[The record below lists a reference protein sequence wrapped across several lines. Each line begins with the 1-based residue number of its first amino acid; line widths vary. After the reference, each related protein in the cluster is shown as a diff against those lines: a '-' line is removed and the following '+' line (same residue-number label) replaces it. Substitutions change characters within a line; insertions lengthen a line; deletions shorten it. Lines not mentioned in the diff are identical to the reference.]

1 VHYKTEGT
9 DASPATHFMSADAVV
24 MTSGG
29 SAFDQSD
36 DGLMSEFAPHLRGMA
51 TSSGPQA
58 DGHGIKI
65 AREVGVV
72 CWCVGIKERE

>member
-1 VHYKTEGT
+1 
-9 DASPATHFMSADAVV
+9 
-24 MTSGG
+24 
-29 SAFDQSD
+29 
-36 DGLMSEFAPHLRGMA
+36 MA